1 MSQEFLEAATGGNV
15 AKVRAMLQADP
26 SLARAKDE
34 NGVSVIMKATYYGK
48 KDVVAALLES
58 AVEIDVFE
66 AAATGRTA
74 RLTELLSKDPSLAN
88 AHSHD
93 GFTPLGFAAFFGQPE
108 IVKALLDAGADVNV
122 PSRESMKVTPLASAA
137 AAKQTEIARLLI
149 ERGANVNARAASGHI
164 PLHEAAGNGNV
175 ELVKLLIESGAE
187 VNARTDDGKTPLDF
201 AREYKRPEVIALLE
215 TSLCTK
221 SAQSRFFD
229 AS

>member
-1 MSQEFLEAATGGNV
+1 MSQEFLDAATGGDV
-15 AKVRAMLQADP
+15 SKVREMLRADP

-58 AVEIDVFE
+58 GVELNVFE

-74 RLTELLSKDPSLAN
+74 RLLELIEQDPSLAN
-88 AHSHD
+88 AYSPD
-93 GFTPLGFAAFFGQPE
+93 GFTPLGFAVFFAQPE
-108 IVKALLDAGADVNV
+108 VAAALLNAGADVNL

-149 ERGANVNARAASGHI
+149 AHGANVNARAASGHI
-164 PLHEAAGNGNV
+164 PLHEAAANGNV

-187 VNARTDDGKTPLDF
+187 VDAKTDDGKTPLDF
-201 AREYKRPEVIALLE
+201 AIEYKRSDVISFLE
-215 TSLCTK
+215 KSLEE
-221 SAQSRFFD
+221 S
-229 AS
+229 